1 MKKTIAQPEYRVEAV
16 DKALAILSAFTV
28 AEPRLTQR
36 QLADRTGL
44 NQPTIYRTAGSLV
57 RAGFLVRG
65 EDGRFRLGS
74 MLLKLGAV
82 YEAAFDLGELIKP
95 ALARIV
101 AETGETA
108 NFYVR
113 EGNERVC
120 LFRHDGPD
128 VWHTVRVGT
137 RLPLD
142 KGSPGRVILAFEG
155 EPGEPYETIR
165 ANGVFHTPGDRDPL
179 GAGASSPVFG
189 ADGKVVGALTVL
201 GFRPRVE
208 HKVHTVFTEVV
219 MRYAEYLTRQL
230 GGIWPFPELSA
241 KAGE

>member
-28 AEPRLTQR
+28 TEPRLTQR

-57 RAGFLVRG
+57 RAGFMVRG
-65 EDGRFRLGS
+65 EDGKFRLGA

-82 YEAAFDLGELIKP
+82 YEAAFDLGEIVKP

-101 AETGETA
+101 GETGESA

-128 VWHTVRVGT
+128 ICAVTA
-137 RLPLD
+137 
-142 KGSPGRVILAFEG
+142 PGMCG
-155 EPGEPYETIR
+155 
-165 ANGVFHTPGDRDPL
+165 
-179 GAGASSPVFG
+179 
-189 ADGKVVGALTVL
+189 
-201 GFRPRVE
+201 
-208 HKVHTVFTEVV
+208 
-219 MRYAEYLTRQL
+219 
-230 GGIWPFPELSA
+230 
-241 KAGE
+241 